1 MDLKNIVRC
10 KRPCMAFVAA
20 AWMLLPMLSSPAA
33 DYYVDANSGKDDDA
47 AYDGSSPGKAKKT
60 LAAVMS
66 IEGLTSG
73 DTVWAAE
80 GDYNDGE
87 MKQSA
92 SAVLA
97 ARVVV
102 PDGVRLEASGRSSE
116 TFITGR
122 AASGDG
128 VESDDDAYSLGITT
142 LGTNALRC
150 VYLAG
155 TARLRGFTI
164 RGGHTCNVN
173 DKDGAGHATI
183 DCWYGGVAGTADSY
197 VEDCVVT
204 GCVCYG
210 SIVSAARYIN
220 CSFVHCQ
227 SIQMTYVHGGVAA
240 SYGYFCNCLFDHNKV
255 TRVAQFANALL
266 NCTFGENNRSRNGQ
280 YDTDAIYYS
289 SAHPYHNLL
298 GVRAQVGKNGG
309 EQTDCLFESRSGVV
323 TTSTIYGETHVT
335 FTNITAIGLAS
346 DYSPAS
352 RDSLA
357 TDYCTNGTFAANYQ
371 TNFPGATKAWYE
383 VTDLRGN
390 PRIMNGVVDAGCYE
404 FDWRPVFSADL
415 APERV
420 SVTAASWNVTETA
433 DKHISL
439 GTNAALNVAWTAPFA
454 GSIEYSFNVVVS
466 GSGVFKAYA
475 NDSASPFAAVTAAD
489 GRTNVVFECSGNVAL
504 RLVYEG
510 EDGAAEVWNCQ
521 DCKKVTITVADK
533 GVGISGDFSG
543 PGEYEFSE
551 TKTLVLTRAFDSTH
565 LSTGIT
571 TNGIFV
577 AWEELPAETFT
588 YTVRDN
594 ADSIEIEAVYAEHQT
609 WYVDDASGDDANSGF
624 LPSCAKK
631 TLVGVSTN
639 GVVASGDM
647 IMVLPGVYDEGEIVC
662 PGTTQTISNRVY
674 VPAGVRL
681 VSRDGATATH
691 IVGKASPN
699 PTHSD
704 CKLGPGAVRCVYL
717 GTDASVEGFTIRDG
731 HTHYDGDTSTADYC
745 NGAVFSADGNTY
757 IAGSTWI
764 VDCVISNC
772 YASWRSITTGGNAAR
787 SKFVACRGVNY
798 DACISGGNFY
808 DCYFG
813 ELTGSYGVYAPNK
826 LVNCTLG
833 VSTGGI
839 RNPNSGGSPCWN
851 CLILGPIHQGGT
863 FHRCVVAREVCST
876 DGGQLYDEDCLTTLT
891 REELNLDAEND
902 YRPNPGSVAID
913 FGKNDYLANIPE
925 AYRTSAY
932 PEGQRIYNGAVD
944 AGCFEHD
951 ARPDF
956 SADLGASM
964 TVAAATSNV
973 VETSASAVRIGD
985 GQSVVVT
992 WGGPADS
999 LRGREF
1005 RFNVSGGV
1013 LTVRLNGVDV
1023 ATFAADG
1030 RWCWDAASADDEITF
1045 SFSASEAGGHA
1056 DLLKAASTPG
1066 FLLIVR

>member
-10 KRPCMAFVAA
+10 KGPCMAFIAA

-33 DYYVDANSGKDDDA
+33 DYYVDANSGKDDDV
-47 AYDGSSPGKAKKT
+47 AYDGSSPEKAKKT
-60 LAAVMS
+60 LAAVMA
-66 IEGLTSG
+66 IEGLASG

-102 PDGVRLEASGRSSE
+102 PDGVRLEASGRPSE

-128 VESDDDAYSLGITT
+128 VESGGDADSLGITT

-164 RGGHTCNVN
+164 RSGHTCNAS
-173 DKDGAGHATI
+173 DRDGVEHAAE
-183 DCWYGGVAGTADSY
+183 DREYGGVSGTANSY
-197 VEDCVVT
+197 IEDCVVT

-210 SIVSAARYIN
+210 SVVSPARYIN
-220 CSFVHCQ
+220 CSFVRCV
-227 SIQMTYVHGGVAA
+227 SATKRIAT
-240 SYGYFCNCLFDHNKV
+240 YGYFCNCLFDYNNTQRV
-255 TRVAQFANALL
+255 TMYADALL
-266 NCTFGENNRSRNGQ
+266 NCTFGKNNRTPNGQ
-280 YDTDAIYYS
+280 YNTDAIYYP
-289 SAHPYHNLL
+289 ATFPYHNLL
-298 GVRAQVGKNGG
+298 GVGAQVGVNGG
-309 EQTDCLFESRSGVV
+309 EQTDCLFESWSGGV
-323 TTSTIYGETHVT
+323 TKPTSYGETHVT

-352 RDSLA
+352 CDSLA
-357 TDYCTNGTFAANYQ
+357 TDYCTSGMFAANYQ
-371 TNFPGATKAWYE
+371 TYFPDATKAWHE
-383 VTDLRGN
+383 VTDLKGN

-404 FDWRPVFSADL
+404 FDWRPTFSADL
-415 APERV
+415 APTRV
-420 SVTAASWNVTETA
+420 SVTAADWNVAETA

-439 GTNAALNVAWTAPFA
+439 GTNAALNIAWTAPFA

-565 LSTGIT
+565 LSTGII
-571 TNGIFV
+571 TNGTFV

-639 GVVASGDM
+639 GVIASGDI

-662 PGTTQTISNRVY
+662 PGTQQTISNRVY

-731 HTHYDGDTSTADYC
+731 HTHYDGATSTADYC
-745 NGAVFSADGNTY
+745 NGAVFSSDGGTW
-757 IAGSTWI
+757 AVGSTWI
-764 VDCVISNC
+764 VDCVVSNC
-772 YASWRSITTGGNAAR
+772 YGSWRSVTTGGSAVR

-808 DCYFG
+808 NCYFG

-863 FHRCVVAREVCST
+863 FHRCVIASEVYST

-891 REELNLDAEND
+891 REKLNLDAEND

-956 SADLGASM
+956 SAALGGRIA
-964 TVAAATSNV
+964 VVEATSNV
-973 VETSASAVRIGD
+973 VETAASAVRIGD

-992 WGGPADS
+992 WAGPADGP
-999 LRGREF
+999 RGRVF
-1005 RFNVSGGV
+1005 PFCVSGGE
-1013 LTVRLNGVDV
+1013 LTVRLNGVVV
-1023 ATFAADG
+1023 ARFTADG
-1030 RWCWDAASADDEITF
+1030 SWRWDAASADDEMTF

-1056 DLLKAASTPG
+1056 DLLKTASTSG
-1066 FLLIVR
+1066 FVIRFL